1 MPTRSQLARVT
12 RFLSIFERP
21 GFTAGEWDRPE
32 PDKGGIPPMPD
43 VIFSDEVSE
52 FIAACYASTLL
63 RLLTTHLRADRF
75 CEGHL
80 LGMFESGHIVR
91 FLRRLKE
98 LEDEYD

>member
-1 MPTRSQLARVT
+1 
-12 RFLSIFERP
+12 
-21 GFTAGEWDRPE
+21 
-32 PDKGGIPPMPD
+32 MPD

-52 FIAACYASTLL
+52 FIAACYASRLVLTDFDWQAWQDEETAYEDHPEKVDSADLETLL